1 MKNVNNLKNPDAWK
15 TQLIIA
21 NKFNSYIDSDEERIM
36 HLKNDSIKI
45 TVSHEVDEVV
55 KNLFD
60 YLKNRYP
67 NNFQSM
73 KGSEIVFHYIYLMYY
88 KCHKINP
95 NRGGSYVNYPD
106 WIKNK
111 KSIINPIN
119 KKDKKCF

>member
-1 MKNVNNLKNPDAWK
+1 MFTLLLLKHHQLKNRSHLKNVNNLKNPDTRK
-15 TQLIIA
+15 TQLTIA

-73 KGSEIVFHYIYLMYY
+73 KGSEI
-88 KCHKINP
+88 K
-95 NRGGSYVNYPD
+95 
-106 WIKNK
+106 
-111 KSIINPIN
+111 
-119 KKDKKCF
+119 

>member
-15 TQLIIA
+15 TQLTIA

-111 KSIINPIN
+111 KSIINPIS

>member
-15 TQLIIA
+15 TQLTIA

-45 TVSHEVDEVV
+45 TVSQEVNEVV

-111 KSIINPIN
+111 KSIINPIS

>member
-1 MKNVNNLKNPDAWK
+1 MKNVNNLKNPDTRK
-15 TQLIIA
+15 TQLTIA

-45 TVSHEVDEVV
+45 TVSHEVDGVV

-67 NNFQSM
+67 NNFRSM

-95 NRGGSYVNYPD
+95 NRGGSYVNSPD
-106 WIKNK
+106 WVKKK

>member
-1 MKNVNNLKNPDAWK
+1 
-15 TQLIIA
+15 
-21 NKFNSYIDSDEERIM
+21 M

-73 KGSEIVFHYIYLMYY
+73 KGSEIRIVVDHM
-88 KCHKINP
+88 
-95 NRGGSYVNYPD
+95 
-106 WIKNK
+106 
-111 KSIINPIN
+111 
-119 KKDKKCF
+119 

>member
-15 TQLIIA
+15 TQLTIA

-60 YLKNRYP
+60 YLKNRSP

-73 KGSEIVFHYIYLMYY
+73 KGSEIRIVVDHM
-88 KCHKINP
+88 
-95 NRGGSYVNYPD
+95 
-106 WIKNK
+106 
-111 KSIINPIN
+111 
-119 KKDKKCF
+119 